1 MEHPVPVGEQPVRE
15 LDVRQVRKPERH
27 PMIFE
32 AYRELAAGES
42 LVLVNDHDPR
52 HLREEFEADHAG
64 SYRWEYLT
72 TEPGSWRIRI
82 TKLTR
87 TPLPRI
93 LANTAELAAGAGEA
107 DVTGAVWKLQLG
119 ERDLDAN
126 VIALPPGESIAA
138 HDGPDLDVLVHVLAG
153 AGRLTT
159 ERGVLDLE
167 PGALVWLPRRA
178 RRQIDAGPAGLRYLT
193 VHRRRQALV
202 LTNRAAAG

>member
-1 MEHPVPVGEQPVRE
+1 
-15 LDVRQVRKPERH
+15 
-27 PMIFE
+27 
-32 AYRELAAGES
+32 
-42 LVLVNDHDPR
+42 
-52 HLREEFEADHAG
+52 
-64 SYRWEYLT
+64 
-72 TEPGSWRIRI
+72 
-82 TKLTR
+82 
-87 TPLPRI
+87 
-93 LANTAELAAGAGEA
+93 